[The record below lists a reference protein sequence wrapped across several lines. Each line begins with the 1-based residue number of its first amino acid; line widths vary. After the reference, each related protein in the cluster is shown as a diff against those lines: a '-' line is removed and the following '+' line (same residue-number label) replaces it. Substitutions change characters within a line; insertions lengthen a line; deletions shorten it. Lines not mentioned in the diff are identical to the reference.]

1 MAIYLN
7 LNASGSGDGSSWDN
21 AFTNLQSALA
31 SATTGD
37 EIWVA
42 QGVYKPENDRTDTF
56 QLKNGVT
63 VYGGFRGG
71 ETSLA
76 QRDIRNNVTILS
88 GDIGTE
94 RDNSDNSYTVVRLNS
109 GTATLD
115 GFTIQD
121 GNSNDDGGGVFN
133 NGDLTLKNVAVRY
146 NQAADDGGGIR
157 NNGTIT
163 IIDSEIT
170 YNTSIGT
177 SNTSGGGGLINT
189 GNSATIINTTFSNNY
204 ANNGGAIRNDTNLTL
219 TNSILSGN
227 TAYESGGGLVNTIN
241 PSIIAISFLSG
252 ADNLTGTAR
261 ATITNSTITKN
272 TALDLS
278 QSGSAVG
285 SGIAN
290 FAVLN
295 ISNSIIAGNGN
306 DDDLAGNFTALGK
319 TVIGNNTSGGNNLI
333 GNGDGVSGFT
343 DGNNGDKVGTKYN
356 RINLTLNETF
366 DNDSQFN
373 KSTKFF
379 SDGSDD
385 YFGIYNQNGIGN
397 PSGNTKSYTGF
408 TNNFLTGQDLDG
420 EGASLPITLTW
431 SNLDIKWLTD
441 LQFSGDFAE
450 FLDSSGDIDAADSIK
465 AYYSIDGGQQQNLLW
480 FSGSSTNGVFRQD
493 IDFDGVGD
501 GTELGNEAQNFS
513 AAIAGTGF

>member
-1 MAIYLN
+1 MAIYVN

-21 AFTNLQSALA
+21 AFTSLQLALA
-31 SATTGD
+31 SANSGD

-42 QGVYKPENDRTDTF
+42 QGVYKPGENRTDSF
-56 QLKNGVT
+56 QLKDGVT
-63 VYGGFRGG
+63 VYGGFAGG
-71 ETSLA
+71 ETSLE
-76 QRDIRNNVTILS
+76 QRDIKNNVTYLS
-88 GDIGTE
+88 GDIGAE
-94 RDNSDNSYTVVRLNS
+94 RNNSDNSYTVVKLSS
-109 GTATLD
+109 GSTATLD

-121 GNSNDDGGGVFN
+121 GNSNDDGGGVYN
-133 NGDLTLKNVAVRY
+133 DGNLTLKNVAVRY

-219 TNSILSGN
+219 INSNLSNN

-241 PSIIAISFLSG
+241 PSNFSPALAVI
-252 ADNLTGTAR
+252 D
-261 ATITNSTITKN
+261 NSTITKN
-272 TALDLS
+272 AALNSS
-278 QSGSAVG
+278 QQDVKLVG
-285 SGIAN
+285 GGITN
-290 FAVLN
+290 FGVTTV
-295 ISNSIIAGNGN
+295 SNSIIAGNAG
-306 DDDLAGNFTALGK
+306 DDDFTDL
-319 TVIGNNTSGGNNLI
+319 IIFSNSTSGGNNLI
-333 GNGDGVSGFT
+333 GNGEGVNGFT

-397 PSGNTKSYTGF
+397 PSGNTKAYTGF
-408 TNNFLTGQDLDG
+408 TNNFLTGQDLNG

-431 SNLDIKWLTD
+431 SNLDIKWLTN

-450 FLDSSGDIDAADSIK
+450 FFDSSGGIDAADSIK
-465 AYYSIDGGQQQNLLW
+465 LYYSIDGGQEQNLLW
-480 FSGSSTNGVFRQD
+480 FSGTVQLIVSSVKIQTSMEWETVHN
-493 IDFDGVGD
+493 
-501 GTELGNEAQNFS
+501 
-513 AAIAGTGF
+513 